1 MQTARVTVLAI
12 ILALV
17 WADPIGR
24 AQNALDSSLQVGS
37 GGINQGQAPG
47 HGNDFSGHN
56 NIVSGVV
63 GGGREFRSA
72 ISDLRDHGKTTNEFG
87 EIIDDLGQGGPR
99 QWRSGHLVAP
109 GAFRDELGTD
119 ELFRFRAR
127 SLSVD
132 YVNTPQDYTLG
143 FQPVY
148 SGGGTVSGGDV
159 YRAVNRRRD
168 GIAERFWVQRRDAAE
183 GYPEMPFFVPPTT
196 LSRSHQHDSDMG
208 KLQLETG
215 QIVEMD
221 ATPLRGLRMTPTT
234 DTSASGRA
242 EEESLLPEA
251 AGSDIDPAGT
261 LDDSLESTQ
270 LKNTALEIGQLIVA
284 SLDTRYAEASEDPE
298 QFHQLISQKAID
310 LEQTLFGPQLAED
323 SDADFYQQ
331 LITRIEADRE
341 TSEAAADEEELPD
354 EAPPPPNSPEA
365 SVQRKVDFL
374 LRNPTALQ
382 MQAAEEERRLALQV
396 ALGQEDEDQLT
407 PAEDSELDGSLAELV
422 HRLQTQLPLLP
433 TMAGEVD
440 QRVSELFQE
449 AELHM
454 AAGKYFRAEQAY
466 RQILEYRP
474 KHKLAGAG
482 LVHAQL
488 GAGMIRSAA
497 FNIRKLFS
505 QHPQVITLRYE
516 AQLLPN
522 PQRLAWAQQSIETM
536 LEAVNLP
543 EPAIVLAYLGYQTG
557 TPKVIRYG
565 LDVAQA
571 RDPEDPLI
579 PLLRRIWIDPS
590 VVEEAPAATA
600 VSDGTPEIP
609 LDEPPPPD
617 AHNVDPDTVDPDAI
631 GPDAVDSDVDTEE
644 AETPLD
650 MDPMPAGDQDII
662 EATPAETDDEPLDLD
677 DSSNGENGT
686 K

>member
-1 MQTARVTVLAI
+1 MQTARVAVLAI
-12 ILALV
+12 ILTIA
-17 WADPIGR
+17 WASPIGR

-37 GGINQGQAPG
+37 GGINQGQASD
-47 HGNDFSGHN
+47 HSNDFSGRN

-72 ISDLRDHGKTTNEFG
+72 ISDLRDHGKTINEFG
-87 EIIDDLGQGGPR
+87 EIVDDVGQSGPR

-109 GAFRDELGTD
+109 GAFREELGTD

-127 SLSVD
+127 SLSVG

-143 FQPVY
+143 LQPVY
-148 SGGGTVSGGDV
+148 SGGGTVSSGDV

-168 GIAERFWVQRRDAAE
+168 GVAERFWVQRRDAAE
-183 GYPEMPFFVPPTT
+183 GYPEIPFFVPTTT

-221 ATPLRGLRMTPTT
+221 ATPLRGLRMISTT
-234 DTSASGRA
+234 NTSASERA

-251 AGSDIDPAGT
+251 DGSDIDPADT
-261 LDDSLESTQ
+261 LDDALESMQ
-270 LKNTALEIGQLIVA
+270 LENTALEIGQLIVV

-298 QFHQLISQKAID
+298 QFHQLISQKAIN
-310 LEQTLFGPQLAED
+310 LEQALFGPQLAED

-331 LITRIEADRE
+331 LINRIEADRE

-382 MQAAEEERRLALQV
+382 MQTAEEERRLALRV
-396 ALGQEDEDQLT
+396 TLGQEEDQQT
-407 PAEDSELDGSLAELV
+407 SAEDSELDGSLAELV
-422 HRLQTQLPLLP
+422 HRLQTQVPLLP

-440 QRVSELFQE
+440 QRVSELFRE

-522 PQRLAWAQQSIETM
+522 PQRLVWAQRSIETM
-536 LEAVNLP
+536 LEAVNLS
-543 EPAIVLAYLGYQTG
+543 EPGIVLAYLGYQTG

-590 VVEEAPAATA
+590 GVAETPAVTPAID
-600 VSDGTPEIP
+600 VLPEIP
-609 LDEPPPPD
+609 LDEPLPPD
-617 AHNVDPDTVDPDAI
+617 AHNVDPAVVDPDV
-631 GPDAVDSDVDTEE
+631 VDPEE

-650 MDPMPAGDQDII
+650 MDPVPADGQSVI

-677 DSSNGENGT
+677 DSSNGENET